1 MSLGSD
7 QPNDRRSSPL
17 LATRPKL
24 RLLVLASAA
33 LVTWLCLD
41 TWLDLISSRY
51 PIGLNPQEPTEIGF
65 AIGWALALSAVAI
78 VLIVDSWR
86 QARILVSFLALST
99 VVLFASVAVSRRF
112 SESSWSDDLMNA
124 STAMV
129 GALILVIVAL
139 VYAASSDSPVL
150 DRLRLDLPKRRA
162 AIAFV
167 LPLVGWL
174 ALSILWQFT
183 PFNPVIHPDAPDH
196 IEKIHQALFNNP
208 FVTLAYIA
216 VLIPMG
222 EELVF
227 RGLIATYLRDAANI
241 AVAVFVSTAVFAVF
255 HIDPQYF
262 SINQVLYVF
271 CMGAI
276 LATSLF
282 ATKSIWP
289 GTLVHAVNN
298 AWVTSVSI
306 SA

>member
-24 RLLVLASAA
+24 RLLVLVSAA

-51 PIGLNPQEPTEIGF
+51 PVGLNPQKPTEIGF

-78 VLIVDSWR
+78 VLIVDGWR
-86 QARILVSFLALST
+86 QARILVAFLALST
-99 VVLFASVAVSRRF
+99 VALLSSVAISRRF

-129 GALILVIVAL
+129 GASVLVIVSL
-139 VYAASSDSPVL
+139 VYAASSESPVL
-150 DRLRLDLPKRRA
+150 DRLRLDLPKRRV

-183 PFNPVIHPDAPDH
+183 PFN
-196 IEKIHQALFNNP
+196 L
-208 FVTLAYIA
+208 
-216 VLIPMG
+216 
-222 EELVF
+222 
-227 RGLIATYLRDAANI
+227 
-241 AVAVFVSTAVFAVF
+241 
-255 HIDPQYF
+255 
-262 SINQVLYVF
+262 
-271 CMGAI
+271 
-276 LATSLF
+276 
-282 ATKSIWP
+282 
-289 GTLVHAVNN
+289 
-298 AWVTSVSI
+298 
-306 SA
+306 